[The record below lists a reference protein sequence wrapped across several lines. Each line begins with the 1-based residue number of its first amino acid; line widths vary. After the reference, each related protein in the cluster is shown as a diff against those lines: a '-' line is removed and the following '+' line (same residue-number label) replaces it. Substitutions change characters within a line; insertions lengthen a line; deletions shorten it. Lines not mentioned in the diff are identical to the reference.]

1 MYRSIFYQIKRI
13 IPKISE
19 TELIALRSGGTH
31 IDKDIFSGK
40 INPLK
45 IKIKNKQKI
54 SNIPWNNNIT
64 NVLNK
69 IDKEPIYP
77 NINTNYFLRLIG
89 ENKFFGMIIKEKYG
103 GSYLSVSEQ
112 SKILTTL
119 SSYNPSLGVTVM
131 VPNSLGPGELLQKYG
146 TTEQKEKYLYKLA
159 SGQYIPCFGL
169 TGPNN
174 GSDATGSID
183 IGIVKENENGSLYID
198 VKINKRYITL
208 APVSNLIGVAIDVRD
223 PDELLETGKQGISLF
238 LLEKG
243 FKGLE
248 QKTHHNP
255 NEAGFP
261 NGTLKGRLQIPIESS
276 IGGPDKIGYGWQML
290 MECLAIGRGVSLP
303 ASANAASKT
312 MTYGTLHYIQ
322 HRNQFKIPIVKM
334 EAIQEKFVKMFCNT
348 WIIQSSVH
356 YTNNILDGGDVPSV
370 LTAIMKQQTTERSR
384 EVMNLGMDIFGGSA
398 ICKGPNNIF
407 SSFYQSTPIGITV
420 EGSNTLTRSLIIF
433 GQGLNKSHP
442 HIYNIFESLEKDDY
456 KSFKKEFNRMIGHCL
471 INYSQCLNPVQNRLE
486 LLTRQFANLTNFV
499 ALLGGGIKSKQMISG
514 MMSDILSNIYLCN
527 SLLWYHTHYISNETY
542 IQNYCINM
550 LCEEAEMKI
559 NKVIDNFPLTAFK
572 FLLLPCKYKNIKK
585 KSFDETKKICENII
599 NSPEITCHLRQDLF
613 IKKND
618 ILSDLENLS
627 SMDKDSDEYKNL
639 YNKVISVGE
648 YPNVRIRIN

>member
-1 MYRSIFYQIKRI
+1 MYRIIFHQIKRI
-13 IPKISE
+13 IPKVSE

-40 INPLK
+40 VQSFRINKNSVKKKSHTLWDLR
-45 IKIKNKQKI
+45 IKNVI
-54 SNIPWNNNIT
+54 ENIG
-64 NVLNK
+64 
-69 IDKEPIYP
+69 KENIYP
-77 NINTNYFLRLIG
+77 NVKAHSFLKLIG
-89 ENKFFGMIIKEKYG
+89 DNNFFGMIIKKEYG
-103 GSYLSVSEQ
+103 GTDLSISEQ
-112 SKILTTL
+112 SRILTTL
-119 SSYNPSLGVTVM
+119 SSFNPSLGVTVM

-146 TTEQKEKYLYKLA
+146 TLEQKEKYLPDLA
-159 SGQYIPCFGL
+159 SGKMIPCFGL

-183 IGIVKENENGSLYID
+183 TGIVKKNDTGHLFID
-198 VKINKRYITL
+198 VDINKRYITL
-208 APVSNLIGVAIDVRD
+208 APVSNLVGLAINVKD
-223 PDELLETGKQGISLF
+223 PDKLLQTGKEGISLF
-238 LLEKG
+238 LLQKG

-255 NEAGFP
+255 NDAGFP
-261 NGTLKGRLQIPIESS
+261 NGTLKGHLQIPIRKS
-276 IGGPDKIGYGWQML
+276 IGGPDKIGHGWQML

-303 ASANAASKT
+303 ASANAASKA
-312 MTYGTLHYIQ
+312 MTFGTLHYIQ
-322 HRNQFKIPIVKM
+322 HRNQFKIPIAKM

-407 SSFYQSTPIGITV
+407 SSFYQSSPIGITV

-442 HIYNIFESLEKDDY
+442 HIYNIFESLQSNNYKAFKD
-456 KSFKKEFNRMIGHCL
+456 EFNRMIVHC
-471 INYSQCLNPVQNRLE
+471 ISNYSSSMLPFQSRLE

-514 MMSDILSNIYLCN
+514 MMADILSNIYLSN
-527 SLLWYHTHYISNETY
+527 SLLWYHKHYASDKTN
-542 IQNYCINM
+542 IQAYCINM

-559 NKVIDNFPLTAFK
+559 NKVIDNFPLPLFK
-572 FLLLPCKYKNIKK
+572 ILLLPCKYQKIQRN
-585 KSFDETKKICENII
+585 SFDDTKKICDNILH
-599 NSPEITCHLRQDLF
+599 SPEIISHLRQDLF
-613 IKKND
+613 IKED
-618 ILSDLENLS
+618 EILGELEKLS
-627 SMDKDSDEYKNL
+627 SLNKKSNEYRELYDK
-639 YNKVISVGE
+639 VVSVGE
-648 YPNVRIRIN
+648 YPNI